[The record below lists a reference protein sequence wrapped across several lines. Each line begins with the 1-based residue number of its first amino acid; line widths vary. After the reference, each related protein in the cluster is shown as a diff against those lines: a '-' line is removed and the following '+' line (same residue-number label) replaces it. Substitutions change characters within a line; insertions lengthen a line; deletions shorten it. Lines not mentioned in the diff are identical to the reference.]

1 MKIMKEL
8 VSCKPETREREIVLM
23 LSKSRGRCS
32 APSSRQIIPMPGFIA
47 SAMSV
52 LALVITVLF
61 MTSCD
66 KGGKEAAKTSQPPI
80 VAVAKADVEDLSR
93 DVAMTAEFRPYQE
106 IEVMAKVAGYV
117 KVIYVDIGDKVKKGR
132 LLAVLEVPE
141 MADDMA
147 RATSALKRSEA
158 EAGRTR
164 DELRRAESLNDIAHL
179 SYTRLAEVAAKRPGL
194 VAQQEIDDA
203 RSKDLSTQAQVA
215 AARSS
220 IESANEQ
227 IQVNRAALAR
237 VRTMLDYTRV
247 TAPFDGVVTKRFA
260 DVGAMIQAG
269 TASQTQAMP
278 LVRLSQ
284 NNLLRIIVPVPESA
298 VPTIHIGQQVE
309 VRVPSLNRSFLGKV
323 TRFSDKVAT
332 STRTMDTEID
342 VPNTN
347 LIMVPGMY
355 AEVRLNLDRR
365 KGALAIPLS
374 AVDMAGSSSPQPSKE
389 SGAVSTTARSVNVM
403 VVTPGNRI
411 EIRSVS
417 LGLETATKIEVLTGL
432 KDGDL
437 VVISGRSSLQ
447 AGQEVRPKVTALGGS
462 ALIGDC

>member
-1 MKIMKEL
+1 MPNKNL
-8 VSCKPETREREIVLM
+8 W
-23 LSKSRGRCS
+23 RCP
-32 APSSRQIIPMPGFIA
+32 APYSGQGTAMPRFVT
-47 SAMSV
+47 SAMSA
-52 LALVITVLF
+52 LALVIAALF
-61 MTSCD
+61 ITSCD
-66 KGGKEAAKTSQPPI
+66 KSGKEAAKTAQPPI
-80 VAVAKADVEDLSR
+80 VAVAKTGVEDLAR
-93 DVAMTAEFRPYQE
+93 DVVMTAELRPYQE

-117 KVIYVDIGDKVKKGR
+117 KAIHVDIGDNVNKGQ

-147 RATSALKRSEA
+147 RATSALKGSQA
-158 EAGRTR
+158 EATRAR
-164 DELRRAESLNDIAHL
+164 DELRRAQSLNDIAHL
-179 SYTRLAEVAAKRPGL
+179 SYSRLTEVAAKRPGL

-215 AARSS
+215 AAKSS
-220 IESANEQ
+220 VESANQQ

-237 VRTMLDYTRV
+237 VKTMLDYSRV
-247 TAPFDGVVTKRFA
+247 TAPFSGVVTKRFA

-298 VPTIHIGQQVE
+298 VPAIHVGQQVE
-309 VRVPSLNRSFLGKV
+309 VLVPTINRSFSGKV
-323 TRFSDKVAT
+323 TRFADKVTT

-342 VPNTN
+342 VPNADK
-347 LIMVPGMY
+347 IMVPGMY

-374 AVDMAGSSSPQPSKE
+374 AVDLAGGDAAQRPKTADTGR
-389 SGAVSTTARSVNVM
+389 SGKVM
-403 VVTPGNRI
+403 VVTPGNRV

-417 LGLETATKIEVLTGL
+417 LGLETANKIEVLAGL

-447 AGQEVRPKVTALGGS
+447 AGQEVRPKVTALGAPS
-462 ALIGDC
+462 

>member
-1 MKIMKEL
+1 
-8 VSCKPETREREIVLM
+8 
-23 LSKSRGRCS
+23 
-32 APSSRQIIPMPGFIA
+32 
-47 SAMSV
+47 
-52 LALVITVLF
+52 
-61 MTSCD
+61 
-66 KGGKEAAKTSQPPI
+66 
-80 VAVAKADVEDLSR
+80 
-93 DVAMTAEFRPYQE
+93 
-106 IEVMAKVAGYV
+106 MAKVAGYV
-117 KVIYVDIGDKVKKGR
+117 KVIYVDIGDNVKKGQ

-141 MADDMA
+141 MANDMA
-147 RATSALKRSEA
+147 RATSTLKMSEA
-158 EAGRTR
+158 EAARAR
-164 DELRRAESLNDIAHL
+164 DELRRAQSFNDIAHL
-179 SYTRLAEVAAKRPGL
+179 SYTRLAEVASKRPGL

-220 IESANEQ
+220 VESANEQ
-227 IQVNRAALAR
+227 IQVSRAALAR
-237 VRTMLDYTRV
+237 VKTMLDYTRV
-247 TAPFDGVVTKRFA
+247 TAPFPGVVTKRFA

-298 VPTIHIGQQVE
+298 VPAIHIGQQVE
-309 VRVPSLNRSFLGKV
+309 VRVPTIKSSFLGKV
-323 TRFSDKVAT
+323 TRFADKVAT

-347 LIMVPGMY
+347 MIMVPGMY

-365 KGALAIPLS
+365 RGALAIPLS
-374 AVDMAGSSSPQPSKE
+374 AVDLSGSDISQRPKGTDTGR
-389 SGAVSTTARSVNVM
+389 SGNVM

-417 LGLETATKIEVLTGL
+417 LGLETANKIEVLTGL

-437 VVISGRSSLQ
+437 VVIGGRSSLQ
-447 AGQEVRPKVTALGGS
+447 AGQEVRPKVTAMGGAPS
-462 ALIGDC
+462 